1 MRQFAVTCHTT
12 GLVTLVNFRPRWRAG
27 GSTDYAKVSR
37 LAGLYYPAD
46 CDVRVVRRG
55 KETPLPWGCL
65 PLVLRRKPA

>member
-12 GLVTLVNFRPRWRAG
+12 GLVTLVNYRPRGRAG
-27 GSTDYAKVSR
+27 GSTEYAKVSR

-55 KETPLPWGCL
+55 KEIPLPFDCI
-65 PLVLRRKPA
+65 PLVLRRKIA